1 MAKKVEVEFT
11 PKIVTATIV
20 ANVRAVFAAQEQM
33 MDSATSVAEDLH
45 ELGFRPDHLLQGT
58 TEKPNQQFN
67 RALWLELVEAIITA
81 PSFGNL
87 NRDAVRAK
95 LAGKKAPNADAA
107 TIRRIAMVKVNSAI
121 NLIRTKLASVDP
133 ETGRTK
139 KKSPTLHEILDG
151 FAYDALEAIKAKCD
165 KAGLTAEQINGLQT
179 AWREVRAKTNA
190 VFKTK

>member
-1 MAKKVEVEFT
+1 MKSKDAIEFT
-11 PKIVTATIV
+11 PKLVTAAIV
-20 ANVRAVFAAQEQM
+20 ENVRAVFAAQEQM
-33 MDSATSVAEDLH
+33 LDSATSVAEDLH

-58 TEKPNQQFN
+58 TEKPNAQFN

-81 PSFGNL
+81 PTFGNL

-95 LAGKKAPNADAA
+95 LAGHKAPNADAA

-133 ETGRTK
+133 VTGRTK
-139 KKSPTLHEILDG
+139 KKTLTLHEILDEL
-151 FAYDALEAIKAKCD
+151 AYDALEVIKAKCD
-165 KAGLTAEQINGLQT
+165 KAGLTSEQINGLQT